1 MTRRGQTTAALVAVL
16 VVLVGFGCWWLC
28 AGFRSDDAHSAP
40 APAPASTVTWSVVP
54 IPPQLVGHYVVDAAA
69 GTCLPTRFG
78 SDVPV
83 CLLGWRPVDES
94 PVPIEVPR

>member
-1 MTRRGQTTAALVAVL
+1 MTRRGQTTAAWVAVL
-16 VVLVGFGCWWLC
+16 VLLVGFGCWWLC
-28 AGFRSDDAHSAP
+28 TDFRSDDVHRV
-40 APAPASTVTWSVVP
+40 PASTVTWSVVP

-78 SDVPV
+78 SEVPV

-94 PVPIEVPR
+94 PVSTGVPR